1 MIQTIKMNNSLFLA
15 YLLFAIKTLSVGHD
29 LPEKAS
35 FTFLRSHPLCYFAY
49 LPTSF
54 VMKAHPDTSNPTDLK
69 KPTRNENQIRELLII
84 ASENYLLI
92 LPRILGC
99 GACQYAHTA
108 FSSALYQHYL
118 HRKNEVEEFQ
128 KILNQSPFVPEEAA
142 RFLREEMGPF
152 KGEYAKL
159 FYAQCMLALE
169 GTASCHNICV
179 EIP

>member
-1 MIQTIKMNNSLFLA
+1 MNNSLFWA
-15 YLLFAIKTLSVGHD
+15 CLLFAVKTLCVGD
-29 LPEKAS
+29 EVPEKTS
-35 FTFLRSHPLCYFAY
+35 FTFLRPHPLCYFVPLY
-49 LPTSF
+49 LP
-54 VMKAHPDTSNPTDLK
+54 VIRAGQDTNNAGKPK

-169 GTASCHNICV
+169 GTAPCHDICV